1 MSYCI
6 NPWCFER
13 QNPDELE
20 FCQSCGTNL
29 TINERYHILRPLRK
43 LDNGYHTEIFEIDNL
58 GTIKVLKVLT
68 SPALVPLYVALP
80 IFSTSG
86 LEQ

>member
-29 TINERYHILRPLRK
+29 TINERYRIL
-43 LDNGYHTEIFEIDNL
+43 
-58 GTIKVLKVLT
+58 
-68 SPALVPLYVALP
+68 
-80 IFSTSG
+80 
-86 LEQ
+86 